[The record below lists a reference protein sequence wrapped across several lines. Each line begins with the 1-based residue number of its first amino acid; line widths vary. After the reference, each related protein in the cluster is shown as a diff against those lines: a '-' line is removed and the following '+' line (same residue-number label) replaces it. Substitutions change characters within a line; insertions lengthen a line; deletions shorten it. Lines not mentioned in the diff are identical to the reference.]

1 MTIIVTA
8 RVEADPAEVERNEVE
23 HPELMQTILRAADG
37 RMRSHRRF
45 GRPGE
50 TLDIDE
56 YASLADYEEFYGD
69 AGDAI
74 VQLGEA
80 LGSPY
85 RDTVYEER

>member
-1 MTIIVTA
+1 MTVIVTA
-8 RVEADPAEVERNEVE
+8 RVDADPTEVERNEVE
-23 HPELMQTILRAADG
+23 HPELMQAILKAADG

-56 YASLADYEEFYGD
+56 YDSLADYEAFFSD
-69 AGDAI
+69 ARPAI
-74 VQLGEA
+74 VRLGEA